1 MIVHERPILGV
12 SVGDP
17 GGIGPEIT
25 LKALNV
31 KDIYEICRPLA
42 VADMGV
48 MRDALSFSRVD
59 IKLNRINHPSEGL
72 YQHGTIDV
80 LDMDNL
86 EPGELKYKQVT
97 AAQGRA
103 SFEYVRKVIEMAL
116 AEEIDGTVTGPI
128 SKEAINAA
136 GFHYAGHTEIY
147 ADLTSTRDYA
157 MMLVDGDF
165 RVVHVSTHVSL
176 KEACERVKKDRVL
189 RVINLADSALKQF
202 GIKSPRIAV
211 AGLNPHC
218 GEAGIFGHEDEEEI
232 RPAVEHAIQ
241 KGIDANGPLPA
252 DTVFSK
258 MKGGMYDVVVVM
270 YHDQGHIPMKLIG
283 FRLDQETGAW
293 KTLAGVNIT
302 LGLPIVRASVD
313 HGTAFGKAGEGRANE
328 QSMVEAIRLGTLM
341 ANTRIRRA
349 GAGAQDK

>member
-1 MIVHERPILGV
+1 MMTVNKRPILGI

-25 LKALNV
+25 LKALNLA
-31 KDIYEICRPLA
+31 DIYETCRPIA

-48 MRDALSFSRVD
+48 MEDALRFSGVN
-59 IKLNRINHPSEGL
+59 IKLNRIAHPSEGC
-72 YQHGTIDV
+72 YQHGTVDV

-86 EPGELKYKQVT
+86 ELDALKYKHVT

-103 SFEYVRKVIEMAL
+103 SFEYVRKVIELAL
-116 AEEIDGTVTGPI
+116 ADEIDGTVTGPI
-128 SKEAINAA
+128 NKEAINAA

-147 ADLTSTRDYA
+147 ADLTNTRDYA

-176 KEACERVKKDRVL
+176 KEACERVKKERVL
-189 RVINLADSALKQF
+189 RVIDLAHSALTQF

-218 GEAGIFGHEDEEEI
+218 GEAGMFGHEDDEEI
-232 RPAVEHAIQ
+232 RPAVEHAVR
-241 KGIDANGPLPA
+241 KGIDANGPIPA

-283 FRLDQETGAW
+283 FELDQHTNAW
-293 KTLAGVNIT
+293 KAMAGVNIT

-341 ANTRIRRA
+341 ANTRIRR
-349 GAGAQDK
+349 G